1 MDRVD
6 LPGQSDDISLLKSA
20 QAGNAEAFG
29 ALYERYA
36 PAVFRYL
43 AAHLS
48 SGLDAEDLT
57 TDVFLRAWQSLP
69 NYHERGVPFLAFLLR
84 IARNAVIDQ
93 YRRNRSGQ
101 SYPTDLEPTLEDEA
115 PGPAESLVQQLE
127 RQEMA
132 QVLARLNEDYRTVLV
147 LRFINGLS
155 PQETAQVMKR
165 SAGAVR
171 VLQHRALSALRRLL
185 EL

>member
-1 MDRVD
+1 MNEVD
-6 LPGQSDDISLLKSA
+6 LPGPSDDTTLLKDA
-20 QAGNAEAFG
+20 KAGNAEAFG

-48 SGLDAEDLT
+48 GGLDAEDLT
-57 TDVFLRAWQSLP
+57 NDVFLRAWQSLP

-84 IARNAVIDQ
+84 IARNALIDQ
-93 YRRNRSGQ
+93 YRRGRANQ
-101 SYPTDLEPTLEDEA
+101 TVPTDLEPTLADEA
-115 PGPAESLVQQLE
+115 PGPAEVMAQRLD

-132 QVLARLNEDYRTVLV
+132 RMLGQLNEDYRTVLV
-147 LRFINGLS
+147 LRFINELS
-155 PQETAQVMKR
+155 PQETAVVMKR

-171 VLQHRALSALRRLL
+171 VLQHRALAALRRLM
-185 EL
+185 E

>member
-1 MDRVD
+1 M
-6 LPGQSDDISLLKSA
+6 PGQPDDTSLLQSA
-20 QAGNAEAFG
+20 KAGSADAFG

-48 SGLDAEDLT
+48 SNLDAEDLT
-57 TDVFLRAWQSLP
+57 NEVFLRAWQALP
-69 NYHERGVPFLAFLLR
+69 TYRERGVPFLAFLLR

-93 YRRNRSGQ
+93 YRRNRKGQ
-101 SYPTDLEPTLEDEA
+101 AYPTDLEPILVDER
-115 PGPAESLVQQLE
+115 PGPAENLAQRLE

-132 QVLARLNEDYRTVLV
+132 QVLERLNEDYRTVLV
-147 LRFINGLS
+147 LRFINELS

-171 VLQHRALSALRRLL
+171 VLQHRALAALRRLM
-185 EL
+185 E

>member
-1 MDRVD
+1 M
-6 LPGQSDDISLLKSA
+6 PGQTDDTSLLKSA
-20 QAGNAEAFG
+20 KAGDAEAFG

-43 AAHLS
+43 AAHLP

-57 TDVFLRAWQSLP
+57 SEVFLRTWQSLP

-84 IARNAVIDQ
+84 IARNALIDR
-93 YRRNRSGQ
+93 YRRGRLGQ
-101 SYPTDLEPTLEDEA
+101 SYPADLEPTLMDEA
-115 PGPAESLVQQLE
+115 PGPAETLAQRLDQ
-127 RQEMA
+127 QEMA
-132 QVLARLNEDYRTVLV
+132 QVLARLSEDYRTVLV
-147 LRFINGLS
+147 LRFINELS

-171 VLQHRALSALRRLL
+171 VLQHRALAALRRLM
-185 EL
+185 E